1 MELNESISSDN
12 SLSIPKGDVPMAF
25 NNVGVFSI
33 APGQTIDWTCAWSW
47 SGGDGDH
54 GAQYFSAHPIDR
66 QAVLIMSDQSKCR
79 GDDNH
84 ISYGF
89 KVTSHSPRTVFFS
102 VQGGG
107 FS

>member
-1 MELNESISSDN
+1 
-12 SLSIPKGDVPMAF
+12 MAF

-33 APGQTIDWTCAWSW
+33 SPGATINWTCAWSFN
-47 SGGDGDH
+47 GADQ

-66 QAVLIMSDQSKCR
+66 QAVLVMFDQSKCR
-79 GDDNH
+79 DANDKIN
-84 ISYGF
+84 YGF
-89 KVTSHSPRTVFFS
+89 KVRSESARVVFFS